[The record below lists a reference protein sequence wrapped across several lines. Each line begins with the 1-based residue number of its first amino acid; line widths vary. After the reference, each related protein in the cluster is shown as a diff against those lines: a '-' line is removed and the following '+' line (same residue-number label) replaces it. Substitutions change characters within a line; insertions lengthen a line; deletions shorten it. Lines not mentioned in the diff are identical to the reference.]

1 MTDGSIPTEYDT
13 ATGVF
18 PEGHVAISNTEEG
31 LLTFAVADGGVHIH
45 LFCPHGHL
53 HCLATGTPEHTEEWI
68 RRLYALRNVAIE
80 QRVEGDGGD
89 DP

>member
-1 MTDGSIPTEYDT
+1 MTDGSIPTAYDT
-13 ATGVF
+13 ATDVL
-18 PEGHVAISNTEEG
+18 PERHVAISNTEEG
-31 LLTFAVADGGVHIH
+31 LLTFAVVDGMIHIH
-45 LFCPHGHL
+45 LFRPNDRL
-53 HCLATGTPEHTEEWI
+53 LCLATGTPEHTEEWI